1 MLRLKNRNE
10 LIYSAILVCLIEGC
24 EKEASKLWSTE
35 TNIIDVCERHFKILE
50 SEVYKSWKIFYYQ
63 F

>member
-1 MLRLKNRNE
+1 MLKIKDRNA

-24 EKEASKLWSTE
+24 EEEGSKLWSTE

-50 SEVYKSWKIFYYQ
+50 SEVYKS
-63 F
+63 

>member
-1 MLRLKNRNE
+1 MLRLKDRNS

-24 EKEASKLWSTE
+24 KEEALKLWSTE

-50 SEVYKSWKIFYYQ
+50 SEVYKS
-63 F
+63 